1 MHTSNP
7 RGPMKH
13 AAAWGNLAWVRHES
27 AFCFFCLPRLTDRK
41 RPNPSVTCTPR
52 SAANAPA
59 PELPADLEDWV
70 TVETSPELTFAFS
83 GNPEDTQL
91 LLATQYHLEQQQSKK
106 QVPLQQQRH
115 LHPKVPHTG
124 QGAPQ
129 NEVAIVHRR
138 LQPIHRRQHPQQQP
152 HRQQTADAIHGDF
165 PLSPLPVDTRTDRRE
180 QQAARCRRN
189 LASKSTRP
197 PQSPTSSR
205 NSHRAHDSSGI
216 DDLLQLLQETPT
228 RLQRQRG
235 GTGAAAAERLLEAYG
250 PLNSALPFL
259 SEEGALGATNPGANT
274 EKGRAPD
281 ALNAREGRQE
291 KHEDAPPLVDS
302 AELQA
307 TAAELEALIGDT
319 LKPQPSSHQ
328 QQEKAGEPEVEL
340 LDSLTL

>member
-1 MHTSNP
+1 
-7 RGPMKH
+7 MKH

-91 LLATQYHLEQQQSKK
+91 LLATQ
-106 QVPLQQQRH
+106 
-115 LHPKVPHTG
+115 
-124 QGAPQ
+124 
-129 NEVAIVHRR
+129 
-138 LQPIHRRQHPQQQP
+138 
-152 HRQQTADAIHGDF
+152 
-165 PLSPLPVDTRTDRRE
+165 RE